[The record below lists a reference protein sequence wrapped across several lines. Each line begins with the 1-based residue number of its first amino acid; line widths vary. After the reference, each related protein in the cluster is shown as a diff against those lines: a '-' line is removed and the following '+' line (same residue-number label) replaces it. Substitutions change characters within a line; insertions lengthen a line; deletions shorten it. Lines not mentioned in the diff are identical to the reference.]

1 MTPRQA
7 LFAVPADD
15 GIVQFLSGIV
25 RKEITDVCVV
35 LKLPVDLRFSLLLFL
50 RNPMICPNRITIGLS
65 GVCFQPFL
73 KRNIERKAFSDFLT
87 EKRTVFFGAND
98 IRLYDRVLGE
108 RADRYSH
115 LSVCRTLQHIS
126 RVQKVRDSIY
136 KFGFTARS
144 RQSVFAAEVDQLLLQ
159 MIKATECGTIQRPT
173 QFRSFPACQCSA
185 CIKRPW

>member
-1 MTPRQA
+1 MQ
-7 LFAVPADD
+7 V
-15 GIVQFLSGIV
+15 LSGIV

-35 LKLPVDLRFSLLLFL
+35 LKLPVNLRFSLLLFL
-50 RNPMICPNRITIGLS
+50 QNPMICPNRITVSLS

-87 EKRTVFFGAND
+87 EKCTVLFGAND

-115 LSVCRTLQHIS
+115 LSVRRTFQHIS

-136 KFGFTARS
+136 KFGFTTRS

-173 QFRSFPACQCSA
+173 QFRSLAHLHFLISKIFSCKICKNCPACAPS
-185 CIKRPW
+185 IWV